1 MSYGQR
7 YLFNRITLT
16 LQSKPR
22 CSLAELARE
31 LGVSRRTI
39 QNAISAVTGRKF
51 SDLRDEA
58 LLERV
63 KSLLIS
69 APNTPTK
76 ELAFE
81 AGYRSASAFAR
92 AVRRAC
98 GISPKELRS
107 RVARKLLTQKAR
119 A

>member
-1 MSYGQR
+1 MSYAQR
-7 YLFNRITLT
+7 HLFNRITLT

-39 QNAISAVTGRKF
+39 QNAVNAVTGKKF
-51 SDLRDEA
+51 RDLRGQA

-63 KSLLIS
+63 ESLLIFE
-69 APNTPTK
+69 PNTSIK
-76 ELAFE
+76 KLAFE
-81 AGYRSASAFAR
+81 AGYTSPSAFAR
-92 AVRRAC
+92 TVRRVC
-98 GISPKELRS
+98 GISPEELRS
-107 RVARKLLTQKAR
+107 HVARKLLTQKAR